1 METSVSFSASRVNI
15 NSILRGCITPVT
27 MYHPT
32 ISSTSDCTHPW
43 LLTHVHTLQ
52 GLCLVETLSRKKNPK
67 KKTDR
72 TQTKK
77 PKSARSSWTLW
88 QIYLGQIVS
97 EKLPLE
103 LPWTKL
109 AVGESKSRCMRV
121 GDNWGGGRMCWCAA
135 GGWGGTMDGLVSPLA
150 DWFEMAPLS
159 LSPWGVPLSCSWFP
173 LLTNSKQK
181 SISFSRR
188 GWGGGEYRNVFQLG
202 KVTQKTSLQ
211 EMADSLTLHLCLFS
225 SLPSSSLSAVII
237 AQRRWWMVWN
247 DLVFFQTQ
255 VGLGHLLEA

>member
-15 NSILRGCITPVT
+15 NSILRDASHQWPCTIPPSPPP
-27 MYHPT
+27 PT
-32 ISSTSDCTHPW
+32 
-43 LLTHVHTLQ
+43 VHTRDYLHMY
-52 GLCLVETLSRKKNPK
+52 TPRPLSGRVPLTKKK
-67 KKTDR
+67 QQKKTDR

-77 PKSARSSWTLW
+77 PKSVRSSWTLW

-159 LSPWGVPLSCSWFP
+159 LSLWGVPLSCSWFP

-188 GWGGGEYRNVFQLG
+188 GWGGGNIEMCFSWG
-202 KVTQKTSLQ
+202 KSLKKLLCKRW
-211 EMADSLTLHLCLFS
+211 LT
-225 SLPSSSLSAVII
+225 
-237 AQRRWWMVWN
+237 R
-247 DLVFFQTQ
+247 
-255 VGLGHLLEA
+255 